1 MNRLQLYPA
10 MWVSFAN
17 IKYRKLEAKEFTL
30 CNNIYNVQK
39 QFKLIWGRSLECG
52 CLVTKG
58 ASGVLMEFCFFSW
71 VWVTQLC

>member
-39 QFKLIWGRSLECG
+39 QFKLIWGQ
-52 CLVTKG
+52 K
-58 ASGVLMEFCFFSW
+58 SGVWLPCD
-71 VWVTQLC
+71 